1 MILIEEELSLI
12 EAAKEY
18 IYAFLSEFGEFLP
31 FALVMQGGDIIPLE
45 HEENDQS
52 LTLTH
57 LIYMYENYFNKERKD
72 DREYQLGILCVDI
85 FIRSKKEKSKR
96 KGIEYRLFGIN
107 YTKRVVQYYEILK
120 DKTVLFNEMVGWD
133 SEEDLYGNAPNRE
146 LSQ

>member
-72 DREYQLGILCVDI
+72 DREYQLGLLCVDI
-85 FIRSKKEKSKR
+85 FIRSKKEKANE
-96 KGIEYRLFGIN
+96 KGLNIVCLALTIQKE
-107 YTKRVVQYYEILK
+107 
-120 DKTVLFNEMVGWD
+120 
-133 SEEDLYGNAPNRE
+133 LYSIMRF
-146 LSQ
+146 